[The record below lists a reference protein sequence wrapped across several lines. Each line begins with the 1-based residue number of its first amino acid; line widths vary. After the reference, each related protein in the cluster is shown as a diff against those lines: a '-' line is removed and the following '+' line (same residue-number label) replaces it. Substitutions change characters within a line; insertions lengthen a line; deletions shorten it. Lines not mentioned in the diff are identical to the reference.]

1 MEEHPGDWD
10 RLARHAQVL
19 RDLHAGAAVSPE
31 FDSPAA
37 RRRIAGLRITERLCQ
52 DRQTEAA
59 RRRAEL
65 ETALADIVARAPRV
79 VPTRKPPTVPAIV
92 PGSATPGSSPPPGFW
107 MPRLTVPELECFWS
121 PTVVLGFRA
130 WDVRRQVWG
139 AKRPWLTPTYWAGCV
154 SHGAEAFDDEV
165 PHTDGRCG
173 RPPCGVYATKT
184 PEMLLEELESETNR
198 TAFGLVAL
206 SGKVVEHTAGYRAAE
221 ARVLAVCVREG
232 NTVVEVAPE
241 DLPGFFA
248 DPGKVLDPL
257 LQVSPVPG
265 AAGSES
271 GQASPTVTRHRD
283 GGEARQAMA
292 SLLLSAHDR
301 WTGEGLMA

>member
-1 MEEHPGDWD
+1 MEERPGDWD
-10 RLARHAQVL
+10 RLAHHARIL
-19 RDLHAGAAVSPE
+19 RDLHAGVAVSPE
-31 FDSPAA
+31 FDSPAM

-52 DRQTEAA
+52 DRQAEAS

-65 ETALADIVARAPRV
+65 ETTLADIVARAPRV
-79 VPTRKPPTVPAIV
+79 VPAPKPPRSTVFV
-92 PGSATPGSSPPPGFW
+92 PGTTPGASPPPSFW
-107 MPRLTVPELECFWS
+107 MPRRTAHDLEQFWS

-154 SHGAEAFDDEV
+154 AHGAEAFDDEV

-173 RPPCGVYATKT
+173 RPPCGIYATKA
-184 PEMLLEELESETNR
+184 PEMLLEELESEANR

-221 ARVLAVCVREG
+221 ARVLAVCVRQG
-232 NTVVEVAPE
+232 NTVIEVAPE

-248 DPGKVLDPL
+248 DPCELLDPL
-257 LQVSPVPG
+257 LEASPARQAGGPETGQVS
-265 AAGSES
+265 A
-271 GQASPTVTRHRD
+271 TVTRHRD
-283 GGEARQAMA
+283 GGEARRAIA
-292 SLLLSAHDR
+292 RLLVSAYDR
-301 WTGEGLMA
+301 WAGEGLTA